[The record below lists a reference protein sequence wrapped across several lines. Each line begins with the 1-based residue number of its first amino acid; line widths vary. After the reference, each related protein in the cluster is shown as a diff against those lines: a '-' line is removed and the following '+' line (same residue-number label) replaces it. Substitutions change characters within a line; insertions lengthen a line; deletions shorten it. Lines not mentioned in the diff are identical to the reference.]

1 MHRLPAAA
9 LAGLLLFAA
18 PARAE
23 IVESAPG
30 SFVTRDTAVVS
41 AEPQAV
47 WLQLISPGN
56 WWNDAHT
63 WSGDASNMSITPQGG
78 GCFCERIPATET
90 DGAVGLEG
98 SVQHM
103 VVLQAFPRKVLRMRG
118 ALGPLQSEPVEGV
131 LTITLKPMEK
141 GTRILWEYVV
151 GGHMR
156 YDAATI
162 AKAVDGV
169 MSQQLDGL
177 AGKLGRIDD
186 PDAKTAPSSAKPD
199 GMGGE
204 PKPDRAK
211 GPAPKESAI
220 CEGFLGSGDESD
232 KGNKGASPQN

>member
-1 MHRLPAAA
+1 MYRLPAAA
-9 LAGLLLFAA
+9 LAGLMLITA

-30 SFVTRDTAVVS
+30 SFVTRDTAVVG
-41 AEPQAV
+41 ADPQAV
-47 WLQLISPGN
+47 WLQLITPGN
-56 WWNDAHT
+56 WWTDSHT
-63 WSGDASNMSITPQGG
+63 WSGDAANLTIVPQGG

-131 LTITLKPMEK
+131 LTVTLKPMEK

-156 YDAATI
+156 YEAATI

-169 MSQQLDGL
+169 MSQQLASL
-177 AGKLGRIDD
+177 AAKLGRIDD
-186 PDAKTAPSSAKPD
+186 PAARAPAVP
-199 GMGGE
+199 
-204 PKPDRAK
+204 PAA
-211 GPAPKESAI
+211 PAPAAKAPDKPAAPATAQKKA
-220 CEGFLGSGDESD
+220 GGVGADFLEPGEQGKDD
-232 KGNKGASPQN
+232 GSPQI